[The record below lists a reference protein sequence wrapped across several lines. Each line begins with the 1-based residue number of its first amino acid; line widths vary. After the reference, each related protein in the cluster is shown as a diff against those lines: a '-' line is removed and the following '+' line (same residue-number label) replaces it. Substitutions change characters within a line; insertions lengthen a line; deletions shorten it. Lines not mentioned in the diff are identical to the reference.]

1 MGAAYNLSLGNEPS
15 RGGLGPIQIYDRAV
29 AEKEARRRLAAIGV
43 NLADMFRPLSDLSGG
58 QRQSVSIGRVVT
70 PNAKLVILDEPTA
83 ALGVHQTQN
92 VVALIRELARAGA
105 AVLLVSHDIE
115 TIREVADHYVVLN
128 RGRLV
133 ADSAAHEM
141 SAQRLVHLMAGI
153 TEAAPT
159 PAGES
164 VQPN

>member
-15 RGGLGPIQIYDRAV
+15 RGGLGPIQIFDRRA
-29 AEKEARRRLAAIGV
+29 AEDEARRRLAAIGV

-70 PNAKLVILDEPTA
+70 PEAKVVILDEPTA

-92 VVALIRELARAGA
+92 VVSLIRELAGAGA

-115 TIREVADHYVVLN
+115 IIREVADHYIILN

-133 ADSAAHEM
+133 ADSTAAQM
-141 SAQRLVHLMAGI
+141 SAQRLVHLMAGLP
-153 TEAAPT
+153 EAAPSAAT
-159 PAGES
+159 KVDA
-164 VQPN
+164 